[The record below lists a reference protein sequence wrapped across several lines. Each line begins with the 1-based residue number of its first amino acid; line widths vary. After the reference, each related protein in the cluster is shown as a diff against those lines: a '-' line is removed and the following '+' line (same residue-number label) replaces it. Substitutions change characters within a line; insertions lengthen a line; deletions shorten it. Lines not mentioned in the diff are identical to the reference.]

1 MADFTSYKTF
11 DLENEVITD
20 LTEDPMDYT
29 VSSTAYDVDYYRASI
44 SSLTGMYNN
53 IKNTFYNSSGTA
65 ALQSLYDAATT
76 NSVAVIS
83 IGATIRNDSI
93 SATTTTG
100 AGNISFVLQDGSSSA
115 QIIDWQDA
123 TTIQSNTNAEF
134 YGKLIDASSSGGTPK
149 IYGEIFYN
157 YGLMVLHGFGSD
169 LSLSS
174 SLANNTSTVNYDASP
189 TGSNIGVST
198 LTFISVIEQSRQV
211 FFLTALPK
219 EFNYSN
225 NPTFSSSGVILDSI
239 TADPTVYITGFGL
252 YNDDNQL
259 MAVGKLSIPLQKDFT
274 EMVSIKAVIKF

>member
-1 MADFTSYKTF
+1 MSYKVF
-11 DLENEVITD
+11 DQSNEVITD
-20 LTEDPMDYT
+20 LTEDPSSTT
-29 VSSTAYDVDYYRASI
+29 VTSTAYDVAYYRASI

-65 ALQSLYDAATT
+65 ALQSFYDSSTT
-76 NSVAVIS
+76 NSVSVIS
-83 IGATIRNDSI
+83 IGPTLRNDSI
-93 SATTTTG
+93 SSSSTSGVGT
-100 AGNISFVLQDGSSSA
+100 ISFTLKDGSSSA
-115 QIIDWQDA
+115 QIIDFQDS
-123 TTIQSNTNAEF
+123 TTLQSNTNAEY
-134 YGKLIDASSSGGTPK
+134 YGKLIDASSSAGTPK

-169 LSLSS
+169 LSLSA
-174 SLANNTSTVNYDASP
+174 SLKNVSSTVTYDASP
-189 TGSNIGVST
+189 TGSNIGVSS
-198 LTFISVIEQSRQV
+198 LSFISTIEQSRQI

-225 NPTFSSSGVILDSI
+225 NPTFSSSGGLILSSQ

-274 EMVSIKAVIKF
+274 EMLSIKAVIKF